1 MLPRR
6 IEKVLRNLEEYREEE
21 IKKEIGGE
29 EVLKKDRSL
38 AIPREEGKFLYLLVK
53 AMKAKSI
60 LEIGTSFGYSTIW
73 LAMAAKEEK
82 GKVITEKGK
91 VITVDILPK
100 KIGKAKENL
109 KKTGLE
115 DCVEFILGDAKEI
128 IRKLESPVDIVFL
141 DADKRDYIEFIK
153 LSLEK
158 MRVGGVILSDNVLDC
173 PEIHKDDPEICE
185 ELMDYIN
192 KHPKVFSVTVPFLP
206 NGLEMTMKIA

>member
-82 GKVITEKGK
+82 GKVIT
-91 VITVDILPK
+91 VDILPEK
-100 KIGKAKENL
+100 MTKARENL
-109 KKTGLE
+109 KKTGLL
-115 DCVEFILGDAKEI
+115 DSVELHLGDAKEVI
-128 IRKLESPVDIVFL
+128 SQLKSPVDIVFL

>member
-1 MLPRR
+1 MLPKM
-6 IEKVLRNLEEYREEE
+6 IEKVLKELEEDRE
-21 IKKEIGGE
+21 KEIQKEKGGE
-29 EVLKKDRSL
+29 EILKKDLSL
-38 AIPREEGKFLYLLVK
+38 AIPREEGKFLYLLAK
-53 AMKAKSI
+53 AMKAKRI

-73 LAMAAKEEK
+73 LAMAVKE
-82 GKVITEKGK
+82 EKGK
-91 VITVDILPK
+91 VITVDILPE
-100 KIGKAKENL
+100 KITKARENV

-115 DCVEFILGDAKEI
+115 DSVELILGDAKEE

-192 KHPKVFSVTVPFLP
+192 KHPKMFSVTVPFLP
-206 NGLEMTMKIA
+206 NGLEMTMKIAE

>member
-1 MLPRR
+1 MLPKK
-6 IEKVLRNLEEYREEE
+6 IEKVLIELEEDREKEIHKELKGEE
-21 IKKEIGGE
+21 ILE
-29 EVLKKDRSL
+29 KDHSL
-38 AIPREEGKFLYLLVK
+38 AIPREEGKILYLLAK

-73 LAMAAKEEK
+73 LAMAVKEEK
-82 GKVITEKGK
+82 GR
-91 VITVDILPK
+91 VITVDILPE
-100 KIGKAKENL
+100 KITRARENL
-109 KKTGLE
+109 KKTEL
-115 DCVEFILGDAKEI
+115 DNYVELILGDAKEVLK
-128 IRKLESPVDIVFL
+128 KLESPVDIVFL

-173 PEIHKDDPEICE
+173 PEIHRDDPEICE

-206 NGLEMTMKIA
+206 NGLEMTMKIAK